1 MEFLHWLEQTGVS
14 TWVRESD
21 SIWAYPGIITL
32 HAAGLAVMVGLST
45 VISLRIL
52 GFVPGVPLAALEK
65 LYPMIWLGFC
75 VNAVSGVLLIVSDP
89 VTMLSKTLFLIKM
102 VLIASAVVNLV
113 LIRRWVFGPQAP
125 RAGIW
130 RARALAITSIVL
142 WIAAT
147 TAGRLT
153 AYLETTT
160 V

>member
-1 MEFLHWLEQTGVS
+1 MEFLHWIEQTGLS

-21 SIWAYPGIITL
+21 SLWAYPGIITF
-32 HAAGLAVMVGLST
+32 HAAGLAVLVGLST

-52 GFVPGVPLAALEK
+52 GLLPGVPLAALEK
-65 LYPMIWLGFC
+65 LYPMIWLGFW

-89 VTMLSKTLFLIKM
+89 VTMLTKRLFFIKM
-102 VLIASAVVNLV
+102 ALIACAVVNLI
-113 LIRRWVFGPQAP
+113 LIRRWVFGSPAP

-130 RARALAITSIVL
+130 RARTLAITSIVL

-153 AYLETTT
+153 AYLET
-160 V
+160 VPL